1 LRIWLI
7 NQYAIPPSQAGG
19 TRHFSFAR
27 ELIRRGHEI
36 TIVASS
42 FDHVSRTETRL
53 FGRQRSVLEIVDG
66 VPFLWLR
73 TPAYFQNPIPRIWS
87 MVCFASKVWRRLGAS
102 GIGRPDVV
110 IGSSPHLFA
119 ALAAFKIARHFQ
131 VPFVLEIRDLYPESL
146 LHIGNV
152 SRHHP
157 FLRTLAGIESFLYRR
172 ADQIWTLLPNA
183 ADYIAARGGALEK
196 IFWLP
201 NGVDLNLMPEPRP
214 PAGSRDSFTVMYSG
228 TMGFVYRLDTLLDVA
243 ALLEREENKR
253 PVVFRLLGEGPE
265 KARLQKRVQVE
276 RIRSVQFDP
285 AVPKAQVFRSLQI
298 ADALIAILRN
308 LPLYQYGISL
318 NKLYDYMAAA
328 RPIIFG
334 INCSY
339 NPVAESRAG
348 LSVSAEDVPDI
359 ANAIKE
365 LMASSPEERWRMGMR
380 GYEYVKKNH
389 NFSHLTDKLEDSLA
403 HLH

>member
-53 FGRQRSVLEIVDG
+53 FGRQRSLLEIIDQ

-73 TPAYFQNPIPRIWS
+73 TPAYFKHPIARIWN
-87 MVCFASKVWRRLGAS
+87 MLGFAAKVWRRLGTS
-102 GIGRPDVV
+102 GVSRPDVV
-110 IGSSPHLFA
+110 IGSTPQLFA
-119 ALAAFKIARHFQ
+119 ALAAFRCARHFQ

-146 LHIGNV
+146 LHLGNV

-157 FLRTLAGIESFLYRR
+157 FVALLAGIERFLYRR

-183 ADYIAARGGALEK
+183 SDYIAARGGTRERIL
-196 IFWLP
+196 WLP
-201 NGVDLNLMPEPRP
+201 NGVDLNSMPEPRRP
-214 PAGSRDSFTVMYSG
+214 VGSREPFTVMYSG
-228 TMGFVYRLDTLLDVA
+228 TMGFVYRIDTLLDVA
-243 ALLEREENKR
+243 ALLEREGNNHR
-253 PVVFRLLGEGPE
+253 VVFRLLGDGPE

-276 RIRSVQFDP
+276 GIRSVQFDS
-285 AVPKAQVFRSLQI
+285 AVPKAQVLHSLQI
-298 ADALIAILRN
+298 ADALIAILRD
-308 LPLYQYGISL
+308 LPLFQYGISS
-318 NKLYDYMAAA
+318 NKLCDYMAVA

-334 INCSY
+334 INSSN
-339 NPVAESRAG
+339 NPVAEAKAG
-348 LSVSAEDVPDI
+348 LSVPPEDVPAI
-359 ANAIKE
+359 ANAVKE
-365 LMASSPEERWRMGMR
+365 LMALRPEERWQMGLR